1 MLTTENV
8 KKTAESTYDS
18 ASATAHQASISAMT
32 GAGEAIEKGQAA
44 VDKASAAAGQTYA
57 QAADSASRASDVSK
71 KATASTY
78 DRAAEAS
85 YKVTEGAL
93 NKTGEIVNT
102 AKEGVADKTEHV
114 VGAASTLGSHAG
126 QSYNKAAEHPVQ
138 GLESIADAA
147 VDLTARAVDTS
158 ASVAGS
164 ALGATAGIA
173 GAGMNAALS
182 AAGRVVD
189 AAANVTGAA
198 VGAGVGVAS
207 ATYEAGKSVVGL
219 GPNKEEG
226 VTEKCIFSLLN
237 LMSKCNFNN
246 ERFYINGFS
255 KAVKLGD
262 WSSASSRHGR
272 ARLLASSPVG
282 PITLVIGNEASDLD
296 SLVSSIAFSCL
307 RHRQHSS
314 ADARIYVPVVPIPRK
329 DFPLRTE
336 CTYALRTC
344 FQSNSFS
351 DALIFWDDFE
361 LVVPKLPATT
371 EVVLTDHNVPSSV
384 LQALITQ
391 FGWRI
396 SGIIDH
402 HQDSGLFPDADP
414 RIVCPTGSATTL
426 VTEMWK
432 NTDLVPDALLA
443 KMMLYTILLDTVGL
457 KEEYGRTTPRDNV
470 AVRYLLQTIGHAED
484 GSDVVED
491 MFKAIQA
498 AKMDITHLS
507 ARDLLRK
514 DYKQW
519 QADGSRYGISSVTW
533 DFQSWINRDGAEN
546 IAAECLEWMKAND
559 LDILVVMTAFDHGNG
574 FGGFCR
580 ELVIFFKGIVQEDLL
595 KALEATELELERTG
609 TMPANAVW
617 YRQGNIK
624 CSRKQVQPILNAILH
639 SPSLI

>member
-1 MLTTENV
+1 MLTTEVCFRKRPLDVTTAYTDVVSLKNI

-18 ASATAHQASISAMT
+18 ASAAAHQASISAMT

-57 QAADSASRASDVSK
+57 QAADSATRASDVSK
-71 KATASTY
+71 QATASTY

-102 AKEGVADKTEHV
+102 AKEGVTDKTEHV
-114 VGAASTLGSHAG
+114 IGAASTLGSHAG

-147 VDLTARAVDTS
+147 VDLAANAVDTG

-173 GAGMNAALS
+173 GAGVNAALS

-207 ATYEAGKSVVGL
+207 ATYEAGKGVVGL

-226 VTEKCIFSLLN
+226 VS
-237 LMSKCNFNN
+237 
-246 ERFYINGFS
+246 ERNQ
-255 KAVKLGD
+255 
-262 WSSASSRHGR
+262 GR
-272 ARLLASSPVG
+272 ARLLASSLVG
-282 PITLVIGNEASDLD
+282 PVTLVIGNEASDLD

-307 RHRQHSS
+307 RYRQHSS
-314 ADARIYVPVVPIPRK
+314 TDARVYLPVVPISRK

-344 FQSNSFS
+344 FPSQSFS

-361 LVVPKLPATT
+361 PVVSELPATT

-414 RIVCPTGSATTL
+414 RVVCPTGSATTL

-457 KEEYGRTTPRDNV
+457 KKEYGRTTPRDND

-484 GSDVVED
+484 GSDFVED

-519 QADGSRYGISSVTW
+519 QADDKRYGISSVTW
-533 DFQSWINRDGAEN
+533 DFRNWINRDGAEK
-546 IAAECLEWMKAND
+546 IAAECLESMKAQD
-559 LDILVVMTAFDHGNG
+559 LDILVVMTAFDHGKG

-580 ELVIFFKGIVQEDLL
+580 ELVIFFKGTVQEDLL
-595 KALEATELELERTG
+595 KALEATELGLGKMG
-609 TMPANAVW
+609 TISANAVW

-639 SPSLI
+639 GA